1 MDAFSDEPVPLGG
14 GTGLCYN
21 RGSNDE
27 GADGMDQKQRLE
39 LAQVLKL
46 SPTLLQSMGILQM
59 TTLELA
65 DYLKD
70 LALEN
75 PVMEEAP
82 PGEETLSWDA
92 FASQVPWLAEGGARP
107 AGAPQGEPGGVDREP
122 DDPTFFLEEQLDR
135 LKLEGPL
142 DALCRYLIG
151 LLDHRGR
158 LDPEDLADLTRAG
171 VPEDLLERGIALLQS
186 LEPAGV
192 GARSTGECLALQLQ
206 RRPGDHAVA
215 LAICREGLDL
225 LAREQYGA
233 LARKLGVSQKEI
245 QAAARTIRTLDPNPV
260 GDLSPQEPVGYLRP
274 DAWVAEIDGQ
284 LRVFVNQWDLPRFA
298 LSRDYLALAQG
309 EPSEETAEY
318 LREKI
323 RQARWVLQCVHRR
336 QETLERCLT
345 ALVIAQEDFF
355 RGKTV
360 SPAPLL
366 GRDLAETL
374 GVHPSTVSRTL
385 GHKVLQCQQGAFP
398 VRWFF
403 GRAVGRGLSARGAQA
418 RIAQLVKE
426 EDPRCPY
433 SDQALADLLAGEGLP
448 LARRTVAKYRQVLG
462 LPPAW
467 RRRR

>member
-1 MDAFSDEPVPLGG
+1 
-14 GTGLCYN
+14 
-21 RGSNDE
+21 
-27 GADGMDQKQRLE
+27 MDQKQRLE

-46 SPTLLQSMGILQM
+46 SPSLLQSMGILQM

-82 PGEETLSWDA
+82 PGEETLSWEA
-92 FASQVPWLAEGGARP
+92 FASRVPWLAGESDPTGGA
-107 AGAPQGEPGGVDREP
+107 GQGEPGRRDREP
-122 DDPTFFLEEQLDR
+122 DSLEFLLEEQLDR
-135 LKLEGPL
+135 LGLEGPL
-142 DALCRYLIG
+142 DALCRYLVG
-151 LLDHRGR
+151 LLDDRGR
-158 LDPEDLADLTRAG
+158 LDPEELADLARAG
-171 VPEDLLERGIALLQS
+171 VPEDLLERGVETLQA

-192 GARSTGECLALQLQ
+192 GARSTGECLALQLR

-215 LAICREGLDL
+215 LAICQQGLDL

-233 LARKLGVSQKEI
+233 LAKKLGVSQKAV
-245 QAAARTIRTLDPNPV
+245 QAAARTIRGLDPNPV
-260 GDLSPQEPVGYLRP
+260 GDLAPQEPVGYLRP
-274 DAWVAEIDGQ
+274 DAWVAELDGRLQ
-284 LRVFVNQWDLPRFA
+284 VFVNQWDLPRFA

-309 EPSEETAEY
+309 EQTGETAEY

-323 RQARWVLQCVHRR
+323 QQARWVLQCVHRR

-345 ALVIAQEDFF
+345 ALVAAQEDFF
-355 RGKTV
+355 RGRTAA
-360 SPAPLL
+360 PAPLL
-366 GRDLAETL
+366 GRELAEGL

-385 GHKVLQCQQGAFP
+385 GHKVLQCRQGVFP

-418 RIAQLVKE
+418 RIAQLVRE
-426 EDPRCPY
+426 EDPAHPY
-433 SDQALADLLAGEGLP
+433 SDQALADLLAGEGLS
-448 LARRTVAKYRQVLG
+448 LARRTVAKYRQALG

-467 RRRR
+467 RRKGGRGTPR